1 MDIQL
6 LIEGKDAKNKLNPMV
21 TSMQEF
27 FLLLAVCN
35 TVIVAKHEH
44 RDTMNASGVICSTPG
59 TANSTLTRPS
69 RNTNTTLSTILG
81 SPSPTPPPSKVPTV
95 SSTAGLTNS

>member
-6 LIEGKDAKNKLNPMV
+6 LVEGKDAKNKLSPLAMC
-21 TSMQEF
+21 MQEF

-44 RDTMNASGVICSTPG
+44 RDTMNESGVICSTPG
-59 TANSTLTRPS
+59 GS
-69 RNTNTTLSTILG
+69 RWLAVL
-81 SPSPTPPPSKVPTV
+81 
-95 SSTAGLTNS
+95 